1 VLGGYSEKAFGRCVL
16 HSIEQSAEQNAEPQ
30 KIQAKILLT
39 IAASL
44 IH

>member
-1 VLGGYSEKAFGRCVL
+1 MLGDYSEKAFGRCVV
-16 HSIEQSAEQNAEPQ
+16 HSIEQSGERNAEPQ
-30 KIQAKILLT
+30 KIQAKIFLT